1 MFSVRLR
8 EARQR
13 AQTSQTKL
21 AALAGCHRQ
30 SVTRWEQQSNTK
42 PPDGDRLQR
51 IAQALGTSVNWLLG
65 IDDNRDNFVLTSK
78 EAQAVRSSRS
88 GSTNFLHLSRD
99 EQIVVALM
107 RDMSIEGCGLLIEY
121 LRDQKKTLDDA
132 MRWDKPQQGN

>member
-13 AQTSQTKL
+13 AQTSQTEL

-51 IAQALGTSVNWLLG
+51 IAHALGTTVNWLLG
-65 IDDNRDNFVLTSK
+65 IDDSRDNFVLTSK
-78 EAQAVRSSRS
+78 EAQAVRSSRLDS
-88 GSTNFLHLSRD
+88 NDILDLSKD
-99 EQIVVALM
+99 ERIVVLLM
-107 RDMSIEGCGLLIEY
+107 RHMNLDGRKLLIDY
-121 LRDQKKTLDDA
+121 LREKEQALTDA
-132 MRWDKPQQGN
+132 MRRDKPQGS